1 MVLAVYEMAT
11 MWMSPKRRVGHGC
24 ASEAG
29 VTLVE
34 ITVTLAVLLIGTML
48 AVPAYLQWT
57 AKAELKQAATEVGST
72 MTLARVAAM
81 SRNTTVTVS
90 LAMEAG
96 RIQVETGGLFPPSPM
111 GRSITGFTPDPF
123 TDVAFSSLGLR
134 VLPIGNAPVL
144 ITLTNDHGLTFSV
157 VVSSSGRVLWCAR
170 SMCP

>member
-11 MWMSPKRRVGHGC
+11 MCMSPKRRVGHGC

-34 ITVTLAVLLIGTML
+34 ITVTLAVLLIGTVL

-90 LAMEAG
+90 LAMVAG
-96 RIQVETGGLFPPSPM
+96 RIQVSTGGLLPPSPM
-111 GRSITGFTPDPF
+111 GRSITGFTGGP
-123 TDVAFSSLGLR
+123 VAFSSLGLR
-134 VLPIGNAPVL
+134 VLPLGNAPVL
-144 ITLTNDHGLTFSV
+144 ITLTNDQGLTFSV
-157 VVSSSGRVLWCAR
+157 VVSPSGRVLWCAR